1 MALRHASDI
10 ESFLSAV
17 ESLESGDAVEV
28 DGFDS
33 VANSAAELLDGICRI
48 ADSGADF
55 ISLREGIDTRSD
67 AERSFFTACRALCA
81 LDGGKN
87 RTRRR
92 DGIEKAKA
100 EGRYKGRKPIAVDES
115 LFDSVV
121 ALWQSGKITAREAMS
136 KLNLKPNTFYR
147 RIKEREEQKMKDY
160 KKAQRDIRE
169 EIREAAK
176 QSRRDLED
184 LRKQVHEEA
193 REVKKAADE
202 RLELHDV
209 EREIRHDRQRA
220 ETQYQEDV
228 RQMRRD
234 VKAETEQLKKLVE
247 HEA

>member
-1 MALRHASDI
+1 MALRHASDN
-10 ESFLSAV
+10 ESFITVV
-17 ESLESGDAVEV
+17 ESLESGDTVEV
-28 DGFDS
+28 NGFDS
-33 VANSAAELLDGICRI
+33 VVNSTAELLDGICRI
-48 ADSGADF
+48 ADRGADF
-55 ISLREGIDTRSD
+55 VSLRDGIDTRTD
-67 AERSFFTACRALCA
+67 AEQIFFTVCRVLYA
-81 LDGGKN
+81 LDEGKG

-121 ALWQSGKITAREAMS
+121 VLWQGGQITAREAMS

-160 KKAQRDIRE
+160 KKAQREIRD

-176 QSRRDLED
+176 QSHRDLEE

-193 REVKKAADE
+193 KEVKKAADE
-202 RLELHDV
+202 KMELRDV

-220 ETQYQEDV
+220 ETQYQETV
-228 RQMRRD
+228 RQMKKD
-234 VKAETEQLKKLVE
+234 VKAEAAQLKKLVE
-247 HEA
+247 NEG